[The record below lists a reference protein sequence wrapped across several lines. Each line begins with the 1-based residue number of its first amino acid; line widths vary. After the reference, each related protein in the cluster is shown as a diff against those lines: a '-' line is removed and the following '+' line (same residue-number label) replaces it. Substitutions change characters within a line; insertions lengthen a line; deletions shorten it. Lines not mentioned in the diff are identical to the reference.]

1 MQIQQLMYFV
11 TVAEQGSINKAAE
24 KLFITQ
30 PNLSKAISNL
40 ENEVKARVFNRTNK
54 GVVLTEEG
62 KKLYQY
68 ARTIL
73 NQMELIHGLSQR
85 ERPRILSVAAYPII
99 TMGRLVCQFYNAHR
113 HPGQPGSQ
121 DNVEI
126 RLVEQRLQAV
136 LESVEGGHAEIGF
149 VMVNNAQL
157 KEFKHTVAYKDLE
170 FHLLGMDTWYL
181 NVGPHSPLYGRSEVT
196 MEDLLDCSFVRLPD
210 DYFSNLTHYLEVGG
224 IHLGKIRRVV
234 HVSDSAAILTLLRQT
249 DVIRFGPA
257 LSAPDF
263 AEYGIRSIPVRN
275 SGVEISIGWVQR
287 KRELLTDEAQEFVAL
302 LQGLFPPAEGAG
314 PV

>member
-1 MQIQQLMYFV
+1 MQLQQLIYFV

-40 ENEVKARVFNRTNK
+40 ENELKVRVFNRTNK
-54 GVVLTEEG
+54 GVALTDGG

-73 NQMELIHGLSQR
+73 NQMELIQGLSQK

-99 TMGRLVCQFYNAHR
+99 TMGRLAAEFHNAHR
-113 HPGQPGSQ
+113 Q
-121 DNVEI
+121 DNIEI
-126 RLVEQRLQAV
+126 KLVEQRLQNV
-136 LESVEGGHAEIGF
+136 MESVEGSHAEIGF

-157 KEFKHTVAYKDLE
+157 KEFRHTVNYKDLE
-170 FHLLGMDTWYL
+170 FHLLGKDTWYL
-181 NVGPHSPLYGRSEVT
+181 NVGPHSPFYDRKEVY
-196 MEDLLDCSFVRLPD
+196 MEELLDATFVRLPD
-210 DYFSNLTHYLEVGG
+210 DYFSNLTHYLEIGG
-224 IHLGKIRRVV
+224 IHLGKIRRKLY
-234 HVSDSAAILTLLRQT
+234 VSDSAALLALLRQT

-263 AEYGIRSIPVRN
+263 AEYGIHSIPVRN
-275 SGVEISIGWVQR
+275 SGVEISVGWLQR
-287 KRELLTDEAQEFVAL
+287 KRELLTPEAEEFVGL
-302 LQGLFPPAEGAG
+302 LKGLFPSPGAAD
-314 PV
+314 PEPHPL